1 MTPRNALV
9 QVVDDD
15 LSMREAVSSLLR
27 SFGLRVETYAL
38 ATDFL
43 NHYVRSKDEPEC
55 LVLDVRMPGLSGL
68 ELQRQLQP
76 LQHQLPIV
84 FITAHGDI
92 PMTVRAM
99 KAGAME
105 FLPKPF
111 RDQDLLDAI
120 EASLERSRAALR
132 ERETIQVL
140 KDRYGSL
147 TPREREVLTLLAQ
160 GLRNKQTADRM
171 GISEVTV
178 KVHRHNL
185 MEKMQAGSVPM
196 LISMLEQLRP
206 AIAERHRAAD

>member
-1 MTPRNALV
+1 
-9 QVVDDD
+9 
-15 LSMREAVSSLLR
+15 MREAVSSLLR